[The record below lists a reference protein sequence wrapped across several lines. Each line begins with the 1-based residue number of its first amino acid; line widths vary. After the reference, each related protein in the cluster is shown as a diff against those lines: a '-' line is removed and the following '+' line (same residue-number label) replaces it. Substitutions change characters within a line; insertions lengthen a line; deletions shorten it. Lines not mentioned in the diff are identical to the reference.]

1 MEHLG
6 AFLLLWTGVS
16 CLPLTKGFPKCSVGQ
31 FMCANSRYVSLSV
44 RCDAVN
50 DCGDGSDESSCW
62 NCTNGSF
69 HCVASESC
77 VSSSSVCD
85 GRLDCADGADEQLD
99 ICTSVSKAQACARSE
114 FTCTNGQCVPNSW
127 RCDHSSDCKD
137 GSDEEDCDHNEC
149 AVNNGGC
156 SHICLDLP
164 FGFRCDCPKGMRLV
178 QDTHCEVVDQCLD
191 ADVCDQICVH
201 SNGSVVCDC
210 QDGYLLTAGTGQCKA
225 TGGLAH
231 VAVSTQEGIKMMD
244 LSGSEERNITDKRVS
259 PGPVSA
265 LNAHNTLYW
274 SSPENDVIYRMSL
287 DSSDHTPAV
296 LLKAS
301 KGIVGL
307 AVDWIHE
314 RLYWISTS
322 THALHMASLN
332 NTKQRLLIS
341 ELYRPTAVAVQ
352 PLLGYVFW
360 AESGESARIER
371 VGLDGESR
379 LALIVSFIRNPVA
392 ISLDVPRRLL
402 YWADSGL
409 RSISRISFDGQ
420 YRKTVVESNGYLDQ
434 PFGLAI
440 FESRVYWSDQ
450 LTNSICSADKHNGTM
465 LRVSQ
470 RLGFA
475 SPAGLVILHPLLQ
488 PADKVLLPSETKTS
502 SNKDLLPSETKTALP
517 DSQFTLMLTMIA
529 VVLSVLLFGLVLW
542 WQRSEFCAHRSVS
555 LLGDVTLKESQDP
568 LLLSSLPGV
577 HEHQTLSS
585 NSTQ

>member
-16 CLPLTKGFPKCSVGQ
+16 CLPLTEGFPKCSVGQ
-31 FMCANSRYVSLSV
+31 FVCANSRCVSLSA
-44 RCDAVN
+44 RCDAVD
-50 DCGDGSDESSCW
+50 DCEDGSDETSCW

-85 GRLDCADGADEQLD
+85 GRPDCADGADEQLD
-99 ICTSVSKAQACARSE
+99 MCTSFSNAQACARSE

-137 GSDEEDCDHNEC
+137 GSDEENCDHNEC
-149 AVNNGGC
+149 AINNGGC
-156 SHICLDLP
+156 SHMCLDLP
-164 FGFRCDCPKGMRLV
+164 FGFRCDCPRGMRLV
-178 QDTHCEVVDQCLD
+178 QDTHCEVVNQCLD

-210 QDGYLLTAGTGQCKA
+210 QDGYLLTAGTGQCRA

-231 VAVSTQEGIKMMD
+231 VVVSTQEGIKMMD
-244 LSGSEERNITDKRVS
+244 LSGSLERNITDIRAS

-265 LNAHNTLYW
+265 LNAHKALYW
-274 SSPENDVIYRMSL
+274 SSPENDIIYSMSL
-287 DSSDHTPAV
+287 DSSDNRPAV
-296 LLKAS
+296 MLKAS

-322 THALHMASLN
+322 THALHTASLN

-341 ELYRPTAVAVQ
+341 GLSRPTAVAVQ

-371 VGLDGESR
+371 VGLNGESR
-379 LALIVSFIRNPVA
+379 LALIVSSIRNPVA
-392 ISLDVPRRLL
+392 ISLDVPRGLL

-409 RSISRISFDGQ
+409 RSISRVAFDGQ

-434 PFGLAI
+434 LFGLAI

-470 RLGFA
+470 RLGSV

-488 PADKVLLPSETKTS
+488 PAEQVLLPSETKTFS
-502 SNKDLLPSETKTALP
+502 SKGLLPSETKTALP
-517 DSQFTLMLTMIA
+517 DSQFTLMLTLI

-555 LLGDVTLKESQDP
+555 LLGDLTLKESQDP
-568 LLLSSLPGV
+568 LLLSSLPVV

-585 NSTQ
+585 DSTQ